1 MKKETKII
9 IGGIIITLLI
19 LVLTFFIFYF
29 IYNHKSQEDKQV
41 ISNQDY
47 STNIDN
53 NSSSENLNN
62 DSNQSEKDPAN
73 TEEKQITVYLF
84 RGEGCHF
91 CENAIEF
98 LKSIMN
104 NYSYLEIK
112 TYEVWKNQENEELM
126 HLVSQKLNIEIKN
139 SVPLIIIGNNYAKRG
154 FADGMK
160 EGIKKEIET
169 SYQNAEYQDIIKQ
182 ILKENPNLKVEEELL
197 NKND

>member
-112 TYEVWKNQENEELM
+112 TYEVWKNQEDEELM

>member
-169 SYQNAEYQDIIKQ
+169 SYQNAEFLISIF
-182 ILKENPNLKVEEELL
+182 NF
-197 NKND
+197 

>member
-73 TEEKQITVYLF
+73 IEEKQITVYLF

>member
-1 MKKETKII
+1 MKKEAKII

>member
-104 NYSYLEIK
+104 YYSYLEIK